1 LFIRATSPSTSTY
14 PDVEAAL
21 AKAESLGGTRVMG
34 PEKVMESIEIGL
46 FHDPEGHLVGVV
58 NPEM

>member
-1 LFIRATSPSTSTY
+1 
-14 PDVEAAL
+14 
-21 AKAESLGGTRVMG
+21 MG
-34 PEKVMESIEIGL
+34 PEKVMESIDGL